1 MVIQAQL
8 DSVCA
13 RRELDSCLSYR
24 VAKRDISSCLWEM
37 VVEFYETW
45 FESEKHGRYN
55 KAIIKSSLSSNS

>member
-1 MVIQAQL
+1 
-8 DSVCA
+8 
-13 RRELDSCLSYR
+13 
-24 VAKRDISSCLWEM
+24 M